1 MKRLLAAFA
10 LMLGTAPAMAAEQ
23 PLVADLSEHLVKIT
37 MGFEGAELLLFGAVE
52 GEGNVVVLVHGPPE
66 TLTVR
71 RKART
76 AGIWMNRDE
85 MTFEEVPAFYQVMA
99 TAPPGDWLPDAVRE
113 RHQIGVGH
121 LELPL
126 TQDTAREAEFAAATT
141 FREALIRRKQEL
153 GHYAVG
159 VGSVKMLSARLFRS
173 EVPFPTNVPTGTY
186 SVEVLL
192 VQDGEVISAQST
204 PLYVSKIGV
213 LAEIF
218 GFAHDYAAFY
228 GVLAILFAVLAGL
241 GANAVFRKV

>member
-1 MKRLLAAFA
+1 MKRLLATLVF
-10 LMLGTAPAMAAEQ
+10 MLGAAAAAEAQ

-52 GEGNVVVLVHGPPE
+52 GDGEVVVLVHGPLE

-76 AGIWMNRDE
+76 AGIWMNWDA
-85 MTFEEVPAFYQVMA
+85 MTFEDIPAFYQVMA
-99 TAPPGDWLPDAVRE
+99 TSEPGDWLTDAVRE
-113 RHQIGVGH
+113 RHQIGVDH

-126 TQDTAREAEFAAATT
+126 VRDPRRDVAPAAAAA

-153 GHYAVG
+153 GHYGVE
-159 VGSVKMLSARLFRS
+159 VGSVKMLSARLFRTD
-173 EVPFPTNVPTGTY
+173 VLFPTNVPTGAYT
-186 SVEVLL
+186 VEVLL

-218 GFAHDYAAFY
+218 GFAHNYAALY
-228 GVLAILFAVLAGL
+228 GILAIVLAVLAGL
-241 GANAVFRKV
+241 GANAAFRKV

>member
-1 MKRLLAAFA
+1 MVVTAAR
-10 LMLGTAPAMAAEQ
+10 AEE

-37 MGFEGAELLLFGAVE
+37 MGFEGAELLLFGAVDGE
-52 GEGNVVVLVHGPPE
+52 GEIVVLVHGPPE

-85 MTFEEVPAFYQVMA
+85 MTFESVPAFYQVMA
-99 TAPPGDWLPDAVRE
+99 TSQPGNWLPDAVRE

-121 LELPL
+121 LELQPARDPRHGAGPL
-126 TQDTAREAEFAAATT
+126 ATSE

-153 GHYAVG
+153 GHYGAE
-159 VGSVKMLSARLFRS
+159 VGSVKMLSARLFRTD
-173 EVPFPTNVPTGTY
+173 VLFPTNVPTGTY
-186 SVEVLL
+186 TVEVLR
-192 VQDGEVISAQST
+192 VRDGTVISAQST

-228 GVLAILFAVLAGL
+228 GVFAILFATLAGL
-241 GANAVFRKV
+241 SANAAFRKV